1 MAGFFGGLGR
11 TKADK
16 VDLVELEAKVAAI
29 SRSQAVIE
37 FKLDGTIITAN
48 QNFLSTLGY
57 TEAEIVG
64 KHHGMFVDAEYRS
77 SPEYRTFWDRLNRGE
92 FVAEK
97 FRRIG
102 KGGKEVWIQA
112 SYNPLIGPDGK
123 PFKVVKFAADV
134 TAIENERK
142 RVEEERA
149 VKAAEQEKVVK
160 ALAEGLG
167 QLAAGDL
174 SHMIAQAFPR
184 EYEAL
189 RLNFNST
196 VEALRNAMRSIAE
209 GAEAV
214 RSGTGEINRASD
226 DLSKRTEQQAAS
238 LEQTAAA
245 LEELTGT
252 VRRTAEGAK
261 KADQTVATTRSEAEK
276 SGDIVKQAVAAMQ
289 QIENSSKQISQII
302 GVIDEIA
309 FQTNLLALNAGV
321 EAARAGEAGRGF
333 AVVAS
338 EVRALAQRSAEAAKE
353 IKTLISTSSEHV
365 DNGVKL
371 VGSTGEA
378 LIRIVGAFSGIS
390 SLVGEM
396 AASAQAQAT
405 GIAQINV
412 AINQMDQSTQQN
424 AAMVEQA
431 TAASYSLAKE
441 ADGMAALVT
450 KFDLGEVASRPQ
462 SRRPEPAASP
472 APRAPQP
479 KPAAFAAQRSAAV
492 RKPAPQPETDAWEEF

>member
-149 VKAAEQEKVVK
+149 VKAAEQEKVV
-160 ALAEGLG
+160 
-167 QLAAGDL
+167 
-174 SHMIAQAFPR
+174 
-184 EYEAL
+184 
-189 RLNFNST
+189 
-196 VEALRNAMRSIAE
+196 
-209 GAEAV
+209 
-214 RSGTGEINRASD
+214 
-226 DLSKRTEQQAAS
+226 
-238 LEQTAAA
+238 
-245 LEELTGT
+245 
-252 VRRTAEGAK
+252 
-261 KADQTVATTRSEAEK
+261 
-276 SGDIVKQAVAAMQ
+276 
-289 QIENSSKQISQII
+289 
-302 GVIDEIA
+302 
-309 FQTNLLALNAGV
+309 
-321 EAARAGEAGRGF
+321 
-333 AVVAS
+333 
-338 EVRALAQRSAEAAKE
+338 
-353 IKTLISTSSEHV
+353 
-365 DNGVKL
+365 
-371 VGSTGEA
+371 
-378 LIRIVGAFSGIS
+378 
-390 SLVGEM
+390 
-396 AASAQAQAT
+396 
-405 GIAQINV
+405 
-412 AINQMDQSTQQN
+412 
-424 AAMVEQA
+424 
-431 TAASYSLAKE
+431 
-441 ADGMAALVT
+441 
-450 KFDLGEVASRPQ
+450 
-462 SRRPEPAASP
+462 
-472 APRAPQP
+472 
-479 KPAAFAAQRSAAV
+479 
-492 RKPAPQPETDAWEEF
+492 

>member
-1 MAGFFGGLGR
+1 MAGLFGGFGR
-11 TKADK
+11 SRSDR
-16 VDLVELEAKVAAI
+16 VDTIELEAKVAAI

-57 TEAEIVG
+57 SEGEIVG
-64 KHHGMFVDAEYRS
+64 KHHSMFVDPEYRASAEYRA
-77 SPEYRTFWDRLNRGE
+77 FWDRLNRGE
-92 FVAEK
+92 FIAEK

-123 PFKVVKFAADV
+123 TFKVVKFATDV
-134 TAIENERK
+134 TEVEHERK
-142 RVEEERA
+142 RAEEERTA
-149 VKAAEQEKVVK
+149 RAAEQEKVVK
-160 ALAEGLG
+160 SLAQGLG
-167 QLAAGDL
+167 QLASGDL
-174 SHMIAQAFPR
+174 THTIVQPFPR

-189 RLNFNST
+189 RLDFNAT
-196 VEALRNAMRSIAE
+196 IEALRKAMRSIAE
-209 GAEAV
+209 GADAV

-238 LEQTAAA
+238 LEETAAA
-245 LEELTGT
+245 LDELTGT
-252 VRRTAEGAK
+252 VRKTADGAK
-261 KADQTVATTRSEAEK
+261 KADTTVASTRSEAEK
-276 SGDIVKQAVAAMQ
+276 SGEIVKQAVAAMQ
-289 QIENSSKQISQII
+289 QIESSSRQISQII

-378 LIRIVGAFSGIS
+378 LIRIVAAFAGIS

-441 ADGMAALVT
+441 ADGMAALVS
-450 KFDLGEVASRPQ
+450 KFNLGAAAAQAAP
-462 SRRPEPAASP
+462 RRPEAVAAPAM

-479 KPAAFAAQRSAAV
+479 RPAAFAPQRSAAL
-492 RKPAPQPETDAWEEF
+492 RKPEPEADAWEEF

>member
-1 MAGFFGGLGR
+1 MAGLFGGLGR

-16 VDLVELEAKVAAI
+16 VDIVELEAKVAAI

-57 TEAEIVG
+57 AESEIVG
-64 KHHGMFVDAEYRS
+64 KHHGMFVDPEYRNSAEYRG
-77 SPEYRTFWDRLNRGE
+77 FWDRLNRGE
-92 FVAEK
+92 FIAEK

-134 TAIENERK
+134 TEIEHERK
-142 RVEEERA
+142 RGEDERA
-149 VKAAEQEKVVK
+149 AKAAEQEKIVK
-160 ALAEGLG
+160 ALAQGLG
-167 QLAAGDL
+167 QLASGDL
-174 SHMIAQAFPR
+174 THIIPQEFPR

-189 RLNFNST
+189 RLDFNAT
-196 VEALRNAMRSIAE
+196 IEALRGAMRAIAE
-209 GAEAV
+209 GADAV

-238 LEQTAAA
+238 LEETAAA

-252 VRRTAEGAK
+252 VRRTADGAK
-261 KADQTVATTRSEAEK
+261 KADTTVASTRSDAEK
-276 SGDIVKQAVAAMQ
+276 SGEIVKQAVAAMQ
-289 QIENSSKQISQII
+289 QIETSSRQISQII

-378 LIRIVGAFSGIS
+378 LIRIVAAFSGIS
-390 SLVGEM
+390 NLVGEM

-441 ADGMAALVT
+441 ADGMAALVS
-450 KFDLGEVASRPQ
+450 KFNVGEAASRPQ
-462 SRRPEPAASP
+462 NRRPEPVATL
-472 APRAPQP
+472 APRAPQQR
-479 KPAAFAAQRSAAV
+479 PAAFAAQRSAAL
-492 RKPAPQPETDAWEEF
+492 RKPAPEADADAWQEF

>member
-1 MAGFFGGLGR
+1 MAGLFGGLGR

-16 VDLVELEAKVAAI
+16 VDIVELEAKVAAI

-37 FKLDGTIITAN
+37 FKLDGTILAAN

-57 TEAEIVG
+57 AESEIVG
-64 KHHGMFVDAEYRS
+64 KHHSMFVDPEYRNSAEYRA
-77 SPEYRTFWDRLNRGE
+77 FWDRLNRGE

-102 KGGKEVWIQA
+102 KGGKEIWIQA

-134 TAIENERK
+134 TDIEHERK
-142 RVEEERA
+142 RAEDERA
-149 VKAAEQEKVVK
+149 AKAAEQEKVVK
-160 ALAEGLG
+160 ALAQGLG
-167 QLAAGDL
+167 QLASGDL
-174 SHMIAQAFPR
+174 THIIPNEFPR

-189 RLNFNST
+189 RLDFNAT
-196 VEALRNAMRSIAE
+196 IEALRGAMRAIVE
-209 GAEAV
+209 GADAV

-238 LEQTAAA
+238 LEETAAA

-252 VRRTAEGAK
+252 VRKTADGAK
-261 KADQTVATTRSEAEK
+261 KADTTVASTRNDAEK
-276 SGDIVKQAVAAMQ
+276 SGEIVKQAVAAMQ
-289 QIENSSKQISQII
+289 QIETSSRQISQII

-371 VGSTGEA
+371 VASTGEA
-378 LIRIVGAFSGIS
+378 LIRIVAAFSGIS
-390 SLVGEM
+390 DLVGEM

-441 ADGMAALVT
+441 ADSMAALVT
-450 KFDLGEVASRPQ
+450 KFDLGDAASRPQ
-462 SRRPEPAASP
+462 SRRPEPVAAP
-472 APRAPQP
+472 APRAPQ
-479 KPAAFAAQRSAAV
+479 ARTIGFGAQRSSAL
-492 RKPAPQPETDAWEEF
+492 RKPAPEADADAWQEF

>member
-1 MAGFFGGLGR
+1 MAGIFGGLGR

-16 VDLVELEAKVAAI
+16 VDVAELEAKVAAI

-64 KHHGMFVDAEYRS
+64 KHHGMFVDAEYRNS
-77 SPEYRTFWDRLNRGE
+77 LEYRTFWERLNRGE

-112 SYNPLIGPDGK
+112 SYNPLLGPDGK

-134 TAIENERK
+134 TAVENERK
-142 RVEEERA
+142 RAEEERA
-149 VKAAEQEKVVK
+149 VKAAEQERVVK

-174 SHMIAQAFPR
+174 SHTIAQGFPR
-184 EYEAL
+184 EYESL

-196 VEALRNAMRSIAE
+196 LDALRNAMRSIAE

-238 LEQTAAA
+238 LEETAAA

-252 VRRTAEGAK
+252 VRRTADGAK
-261 KADQTVATTRSEAEK
+261 KADTTVAGTRAEAEK
-276 SGDIVKQAVAAMQ
+276 SGEIVKQAVAAMH

-378 LIRIVGAFSGIS
+378 LIRIVAAFAGIS
-390 SLVGEM
+390 NLVGDM

-441 ADGMAALVT
+441 ADGMAALVS
-450 KFDLGEVASRPQ
+450 KFNIGEAPSRPQ
-462 SRRPEPAASP
+462 VRRPEPAP

-479 KPAAFAAQRSAAV
+479 KTAAFAPQRSAAL
-492 RKPAPQPETDAWEEF
+492 RKPAPEPEADAWEEF